1 MNDQRLDA
9 TPEPAS
15 YEPPR
20 LERVVT
26 PDELEQEILYAGQDT
41 SVDGQT

>member
-1 MNDQRLDA
+1 MADRDHA
-9 TPEPAS
+9 TGEWPG

-26 PDELEQEILYAGQDT
+26 PEELEREILYAGTDIST
-41 SVDGQT
+41 DAS